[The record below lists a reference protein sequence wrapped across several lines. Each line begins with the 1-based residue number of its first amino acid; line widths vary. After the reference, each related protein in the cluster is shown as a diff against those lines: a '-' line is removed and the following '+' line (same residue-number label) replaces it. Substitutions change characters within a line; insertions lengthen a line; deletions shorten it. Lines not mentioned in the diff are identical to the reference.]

1 MMIGAIGFGEL
12 MLILLAAVLVLGPD
26 KAPQTARQ
34 LGKIVREFRQTMNG
48 MTDDLKETLSED
60 LDDDSLKEG
69 LKKIRENRYV
79 GEENLKDFIKEP
91 TFAKNDT
98 DKNDLDE

>member
-48 MTDDLKETLSED
+48 MTDD
-60 LDDDSLKEG
+60 
-69 LKKIRENRYV
+69 
-79 GEENLKDFIKEP
+79 
-91 TFAKNDT
+91 
-98 DKNDLDE
+98 